1 MTEDLTCKTLENSNK
16 MGSPRWYEFLNA
28 YNPIMSNGMA
38 TTKHKGDNVIKYK
51 VLKSKATMPILEEYD
66 FRYKDDEKTKRIREI
81 ENKVFTS
88 KNSSV
93 SSIRKTTPRACNTKL
108 SNQKVSCIW
117 FRNYVLAEVY
127 E

>member
-1 MTEDLTCKTLENSNK
+1 
-16 MGSPRWYEFLNA
+16 
-28 YNPIMSNGMA
+28 MSNGMA

-108 SNQKVSCIW
+108 SNQKVSCI
-117 FRNYVLAEVY
+117 
-127 E
+127 